1 MATLLLKICSNFT
14 FYLLDSLNQPGL
26 LLLQIKKKSIFSKEY
41 IQFLFIS
48 KIYFTCE
55 SACASVL

>member
-26 LLLQIKKKSIFSKEY
+26 LLLQIKKNQSF
-41 IQFLFIS
+41 QRNTLFLFIS